1 MVIFDVDGTIV
12 DTPRLWLR
20 YVADLAKCE
29 FNLNFFNY
37 YESFEEILNKP
48 DLSKYPVYDFWDN
61 PCLYDGLTPFEKAV
75 EFYEELKNNNEEVLF
90 VSDSN
95 KYPNHIKSKINFI
108 NFYFRGNDGFISTDK
123 KWHIKADM
131 IIDDNPNIL
140 GLYKYYHPEAVLY
153 LSDNFYNKT
162 LKKQDGI
169 YSLDDFTR
177 IELRDF

>member
-37 YESFEEILNKP
+37 YEFFEEILNKP
-48 DLSKYPVYDFWDN
+48 DLSKYPVYDF
-61 PCLYDGLTPFEKAV
+61 
-75 EFYEELKNNNEEVLF
+75 
-90 VSDSN
+90 SDSN